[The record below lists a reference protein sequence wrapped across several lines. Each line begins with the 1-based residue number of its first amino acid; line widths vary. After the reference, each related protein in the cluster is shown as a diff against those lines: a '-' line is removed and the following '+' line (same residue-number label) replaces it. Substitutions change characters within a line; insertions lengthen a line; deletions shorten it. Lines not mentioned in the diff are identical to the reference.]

1 MHGPLN
7 VKITKLTVMCDDD
20 DDENDDDD
28 DDDDDDDNDDVDKN
42 REVFSQLTWSGV
54 KQFVK
59 HWNKNNL
66 EVQPLFLCVPHTFIH
81 AYSSVYF

>member
-42 REVFSQLTWSGV
+42 REVFSQLT
-54 KQFVK
+54 
-59 HWNKNNL
+59 
-66 EVQPLFLCVPHTFIH
+66 
-81 AYSSVYF
+81 